1 MTGADPIGAGLHRRR
16 SHPLVFVADLESPE
30 LDEDDH
36 HHLSRSLR
44 VRADDTITVCDGE
57 GRWRSA
63 RFGRRPVPE
72 SDIVVE
78 PVGRLWGVGF
88 ALAKGDRPELIVQ
101 KLTELGAGLIVP
113 VITERTVVRWTEDK
127 IDKHHRRHERIAR
140 EAAMQSRRVRLPR
153 VEQARPLDEVLNR
166 FPRAVLADSGG
177 RSWVMAGVVGDE
189 PMPVIVVGPE
199 GGFSHEE
206 RSVRPMVR
214 LPGGILRTETAAIAA
229 GVLLA
234 VESMIVDP
242 PTGDPKTAH

>member
-1 MTGADPIGAGLHRRR
+1 MTGTDPVGAGLHRRR

-44 VRADDTITVCDGE
+44 VRADDTITICDGE

-63 RFGRRPVPE
+63 RFGRRPLPE

-78 PVGRLWGVGF
+78 PVGRRWGVGF
-88 ALAKGDRPELIVQ
+88 ALAKGDRPELVVQ
-101 KLTELGAGLIVP
+101 KLTELGADLIVP
-113 VITERTVVRWTEDK
+113 VVTERTVVRWTEDK
-127 IDKHHRRHERIAR
+127 IDRHHRRHERIAR

-153 VEQARPLDEVLNR
+153 VGRTRPLSEVLKR
-166 FPRAVLADSGG
+166 FPRTMLADPAGH
-177 RSWVMAGVVGDE
+177 SWVMAGGDGNG
-189 PMPVIVVGPE
+189 PMPLVVVGPE
-199 GGFSHEE
+199 GGFSDEE
-206 RSVRPMVR
+206 RSERPLVR

-234 VESMIVDP
+234 MESMIVDP
-242 PTGDPKTAH
+242 PTGGSKAAH

>member
-1 MTGADPIGAGLHRRR
+1 MTGTDPIGAGLHRRR

-36 HHLSRSLR
+36 RHLSRSLR
-44 VRADDTITVCDGE
+44 VRADDTITICDAE

-78 PVGRLWGVGF
+78 PVARRWGVGF
-88 ALAKGDRPELIVQ
+88 ALVKGDRPELVVQ
-101 KLTELGAGLIVP
+101 KLTELGADLIVP
-113 VITERTVVRWTEDK
+113 MVTERTVVRWTEDK
-127 IDKHHRRHERIAR
+127 IDKHHRRHERVAR

-153 VEQARPLDEVLNR
+153 VERTRPLNEVLHR
-166 FPRAVLADSGG
+166 FPGTVLADPAG
-177 RSWVMAGVVGDE
+177 RSWLMAGGDGYG
-189 PMPVIVVGPE
+189 PMPLVVVGPE
-199 GGFSHEE
+199 GGFSDEE
-206 RSVRPMVR
+206 RSDRPIVR

-234 VESMIVDP
+234 VESVIGDSPTSDP
-242 PTGDPKTAH
+242 QAAH